1 MLTDG
6 VAAGSQETFFQ
17 IAATLIPI
25 LIFSGVVAERGGP
38 QPEDSYRR
46 IWFLAV
52 GIPLFG
58 TFAVM
63 AEMVSISALVIGP
76 RGGFWVGFVA
86 TTLAVGLVGVVV
98 SVWLPWL
105 AALRQKLPEVYRRL
119 VLPAAALL
127 SVAFVGTALNVFQS
141 VDAANELERDEARVR
156 TFKHRSMVHEQRIH
170 RIERKLEGKVRK
182 RERLRIQQRAD
193 TRTAAD
199 VAERLATAEAEG
211 VPEAVLSIRRARVK
225 YEAGIFRGDLEMDSR
240 LDEEIVELFKDWDKE
255 LAALARLRP

>member
-6 VAAGSQETFFQ
+6 VATGSQETFFQ

-38 QPEDSYRR
+38 QPRDSYRR
-46 IWFLAV
+46 IRFFAV

-58 TFAVM
+58 ALAVM

-105 AALRQKLPEVYRRL
+105 VDLQQKLPAVYRSL
-119 VLPAAALL
+119 VIPAVALL
-127 SVAFVGTALNVFQS
+127 GVVFVGTVWSIYQS
-141 VDAANELERDEARVR
+141 VDAANELEQDEVR
-156 TFKHRSMVHEQRIH
+156 MQIFKHRSAVHKRKFH
-170 RIERKLEGKVRK
+170 RIKVELERKVRQN
-182 RERLRIQQRAD
+182 ERLRVQRRAD

-199 VAERLATAEAEG
+199 AAERLVMAEAEG
-211 VPEAVLSIRRARVK
+211 APAAVLKILRARVE
-225 YEAGIFRGDLEMDSR
+225 YEAGIFKGNLKMDSR
-240 LDEEIVELFKDWDKE
+240 LDDEMIQLFKDWDKE
-255 LAALARLRP
+255 LEALARLRP